1 MRNNEVFI
9 WGGGDGRR
17 LPPEPD
23 YVKTNIYIPRD
34 PISDEI
40 SLRTEIPIMEI
51 PTLLS
56 RMVIAAQLSEKK
68 PFWLDENG
76 RGLGGT
82 WVSFGG

>member
-1 MRNNEVFI
+1 MKFLYGAEGM
-9 WGGGDGRR
+9 GGAFRPNPIMLRR
-17 LPPEPD
+17 
-23 YVKTNIYIPRD
+23 IYISRD